1 MWGSNADRRFPWRR
15 SVGALV
21 TLLATTSLAA
31 LSPTAQA
38 GAEPADAEVVAPS
51 ASAPVVRGDAPRTHP
66 AAPAPGDMVTFT
78 GRTRTAFARTVRL
91 QRRTDGV
98 WRTVARARSTRSG
111 AYRLSRPVATA
122 GHFRVEAPR
131 ARRPGTSRPAAR
143 WRSPAVRVVPGLVA
157 TTLTVDGESW
167 SEPGTEAWT
176 ADVRPVEAGRRVTV
190 EVLEHDAWVAVG
202 EVRQGTQARVTL
214 PTSTLAP
221 GGHLLRVTAQPTRRL
236 ATSESVHPLTV
247 LEPAAPDPVA
257 RGTLPR
263 VDVVTED
270 GQDVL
275 SKTDYSRAQITLDAS
290 GTTDGSG
297 APLASAAVGGRLRV
311 RGNSTSWA
319 QVKLPYK
326 VKLDERTSLLG
337 MPASKDWVLLANFY
351 DRSLMRNAAAFH
363 AARRIGVEWSPRMYD
378 VEVWLN
384 GTYRGVY
391 QLGEGIEVEPGRV
404 DLGADELPEDPA
416 DGGFLLEADHWPD
429 TDPSFVTTQGIQI
442 YLKEGGA
449 DTQAYLDQVAAQI
462 QAFEDVLYSEEFLD
476 PVHGYRPLVGLE
488 EIADWYLVNE
498 LTKNVES
505 NFGTSVWI
513 KRDVGG
519 PLTMGPPWDHD
530 QSAGYQTAFG
540 VDDPEGWFLHHG
552 PLKPGVERSP
562 GMADG
567 PEGSWINRM
576 LKDPVFRDLVK
587 QRWQR
592 ISPRLH
598 ALVPDLA
605 AHADRI
611 QAAAERNFAPRA
623 EGGAGQFLG
632 PTILDGG
639 TTILHHTT
647 WRPHADTVV
656 TWYAQ
661 RIAWLDR
668 AMPTLGSDT
677 LP

>member
-1 MWGSNADRRFPWRR
+1 M
-15 SVGALV
+15 ALV
-21 TLLATTSLAA
+21 AVLATTSLGA
-31 LSPTAQA
+31 LSPTEQA
-38 GAEPADAEVVAPS
+38 GAEPGASEAGASLAP
-51 ASAPVVRGDAPRTHP
+51 APLVRGDAPRTRP
-66 AAPAPGDMVTFT
+66 AAPAPGDTVTFT
-78 GRTRTAFARTVRL
+78 GRTRTAFARTVLL
-91 QRRTDGV
+91 QRRTERA
-98 WRTVARARSTRSG
+98 WRTVARARTTRAG
-111 AYRLSRPVATA
+111 AYRFSRPVAKA

-131 ARRPGTSRPAAR
+131 TRRPGTTRAAPR
-143 WRSPAVRVVPGLVA
+143 WRSPSVRVAPGLLA
-157 TTLTVDGESW
+157 TTLTVHGESW
-167 SEPGTEAWT
+167 SEPGAQAWT
-176 ADVRPVEAGRRVTV
+176 AELRPVEAARRVTV
-190 EVLEHDAWVAVG
+190 EVLQDDQWVALS
-202 EVRQGTQARVTL
+202 EVRQGARARVAL
-214 PTSTLAP
+214 PTATLAP
-221 GGHLLRVTAQPTRRL
+221 GDHVLRVTAHPTHRL
-236 ATSESVHPLTV
+236 ASSETVRQLTV
-247 LEPAAPDPVA
+247 LEPVAPDPVA

-275 SKTDYSRAQITLDAS
+275 SKTDYSRVQITLDAS
-290 GTTDGSG
+290 GTTDGTG
-297 APLASAAVGGRLRV
+297 APLASANLDGRLRV

-326 VKLDERTSLLG
+326 VKLDERTSLFG

-351 DRSLMRNAAAFH
+351 DRSLLRNAAAFH

-404 DLGADELPEDPA
+404 DLGADELPTDPA

-462 QAFEDVLYSEEFLD
+462 QAFEDVLYSEEFRD
-476 PVHGYRPLVGLE
+476 PVDGYRPLVDLE

-505 NFGTSVWI
+505 NFSTSVWI

-519 PLTMGPPWDHD
+519 LLTMGPPWDYD
-530 QSAGYQTAFG
+530 QSAGYQTIFG
-540 VDDPEGWFLHHG
+540 LDDPEGWFVHHG
-552 PLKPGVERSP
+552 PMKPGVDRSP
-562 GMADG
+562 SMADG
-567 PEGSWINRM
+567 LEGSWINRM

-587 QRWQR
+587 QRWKHV
-592 ISPRLH
+592 SPRLH
-598 ALVPDLA
+598 AMVPDLA

-611 QAAAERNFAPRA
+611 QAAAERNFSRRS
-623 EGGAGQFLG
+623 EGGAGQSLG
-632 PTILDGG
+632 PTILDGDS
-639 TTILHHTT
+639 TILHHTT
-647 WRPHADTVV
+647 WRPHADNLV
-656 TWYAQ
+656 TWYAR
-661 RIAWLDR
+661 RIDWLDR
-668 AMPTLGSDT
+668 AVPTLGSDT